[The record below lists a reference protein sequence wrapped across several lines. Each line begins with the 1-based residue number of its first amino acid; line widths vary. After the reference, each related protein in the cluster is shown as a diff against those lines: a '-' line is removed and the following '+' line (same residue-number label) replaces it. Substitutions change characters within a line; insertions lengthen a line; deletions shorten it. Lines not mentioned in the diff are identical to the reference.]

1 MSLRVTTTDAV
12 FLFHDLNML
21 YFIYSEQHYAS
32 MFWKK
37 LAEAV
42 PEVVGQREL
51 PKLQIC
57 CNLSKILGGLEDDT
71 FGNAFFPPSLMNYIT
86 SLQSTCQALG

>member
-1 MSLRVTTTDAV
+1 
-12 FLFHDLNML
+12 ML
-21 YFIYSEQHYAS
+21 YFIYSVQHYANV
-32 MFWKK
+32 FWKK

-42 PEVVGQREL
+42 PKVMGQREL

-71 FGNAFFPPSLMNYIT
+71 YGNTFFPPSLMNYIT
-86 SLQSTCQALG
+86 RLQSMCQALG

>member
-1 MSLRVTTTDAV
+1 
-12 FLFHDLNML
+12 ML
-21 YFIYSEQHYAS
+21 YFIYSVQHYANV
-32 MFWKK
+32 FWKK

-42 PEVVGQREL
+42 PKVMGQHEF

-71 FGNAFFPPSLMNYIT
+71 YGNTFFPPFIDELYYKVAEHVPGARLS
-86 SLQSTCQALG
+86 S